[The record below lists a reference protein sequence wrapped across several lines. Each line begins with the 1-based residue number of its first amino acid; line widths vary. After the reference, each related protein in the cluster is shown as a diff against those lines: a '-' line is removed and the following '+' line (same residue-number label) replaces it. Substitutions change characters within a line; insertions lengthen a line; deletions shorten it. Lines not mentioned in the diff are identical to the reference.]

1 MPRILVVSPPF
12 LSHAR
17 PLAELG
23 RALRENGAEV
33 WFACTP
39 PFEQLARNAA
49 AHFVPLAVTRNAN
62 TGVAEATRQDAEEAA
77 RLVEFLEATRQ
88 GPLRT
93 LVTQARHR
101 RSDMLADP
109 DGVLDELAALD
120 ARLRPDWY
128 LVDQLSYPVTL
139 ALHCLGVPYATFCP
153 GHPSYVLSGPDA
165 YFGVPYDWPEALYP
179 APAELSELLSA
190 AREND
195 ALFTALFDEFVHR
208 RAPARPT
215 PARAFGLTSPYTVL
229 YSYPAFP
236 WLPRLAPGPVSLFTG
251 HTVTPSSRLDEAWRK
266 RLEGLRGEGRRIVLV
281 ALGTFLSTRD
291 DVLRTVVLD
300 HMHDAAVVVAA
311 GGRSHRLA
319 DLAVVMP
326 SVPQQALLE
335 HVDLMVHHGGNNSFT
350 ECVRAGVPAL
360 VLPFSAISSPSR
372 ATRSARARVLS
383 PTRTPQSR
391 PRSVTPSRPCRS
403 RPAHGSP
410 SWPTGSVSTGPDGEP
425 RACSRSCGSGHQHGR
440 PNGLRHRRIRYRATT
455 PVFRTAPAH
464 QARTTR

>member
-1 MPRILVVSPPF
+1 MPRVLVVSPPF

-17 PLAELG
+17 PLAELC

-39 PFEQLARNAA
+39 PFEQLARDAA

-62 TGVAEATRQDAEEAA
+62 TGVAEATQQDAEEAA

-88 GPLRT
+88 GPVRT

-165 YFGVPYDWPEALYP
+165 CFGVPYDWPEALHP
-179 APAELSELLSA
+179 APAELSELLSV

-208 RAPARPT
+208 RAPARPG
-215 PARAFGLTSPYTVL
+215 PARAFGLTSPYAVL

-236 WLPRLAPGPVSLFTG
+236 WLPRPAPGPLSLFAG
-251 HTVTPSSRLDEAWRK
+251 HTVTPSSCLDEAWRK
-266 RLEGLRGEGRRIVLV
+266 RLEGLRGDGRRVVLV
-281 ALGTFLSTRD
+281 ALGTFLSARD
-291 DVLRTVVLD
+291 DVLRTVVRGVLD
-300 HMHDAAVVVAA
+300 HMHAAVVVAA
-311 GGRSHRLA
+311 GGRFHRLA
-319 DLAVVMP
+319 DLAGERAVVVP

-360 VLPFSAISSPSR
+360 VLPFSSDQFSVAR
-372 ATRSARARVLS
+372 DAERSGVGVVADPNSAGPAEIGAALEAL
-383 PTRTPQSR
+383 
-391 PRSVTPSRPCRS
+391 SVT
-403 RPAHGSP
+403 AG
-410 SWPTGSVSTGPDGEP
+410 P
-425 RACSRSCGSGHQHGR
+425 RAAELAGQVREHGPR
-440 PNGLRHRRIRYRATT
+440 WGAARLLAVMRER
-455 PVFRTAPAH
+455 APAR
-464 QARTTR
+464 QA